1 MELNANTLIKRP
13 KIGLVLGSGGARGIT
28 HIGVLK
34 VLEKNNIPIDYIA
47 GASSGA
53 FVGAYYALNRKID
66 GFEKICLGLTK
77 KKFLSFI
84 DPINPKKALIAGN
97 KIKKEIGK
105 ILEDKDFKDIKIP
118 LTVVAVNLENG
129 QEVHIKKGN
138 LADAIR
144 ASVGIPGI
152 FYPARL
158 NDKWLVD
165 GGLINAT
172 PVDVVKDMGADLII
186 AVDLTISDNVKFK
199 EPTIVGTLVQ
209 SFDIMRTELTK
220 LKIQPIKDLVLIQ
233 PTVDDKNEIDS
244 LRFYDAARFIKA
256 GEEAAEKAMPEI
268 KRKIKEF
275 SNKKL

>member
-1 MELNANTLIKRP
+1 MELNVNSFIKRP
-13 KIGLVLGSGGARGIT
+13 KIGLVLGSGGARGIA

-47 GASSGA
+47 GVSAGA
-53 FVGAYYALNRKID
+53 FVGAYYALNRKVE

-77 KKFLSFI
+77 KKILSFI

-97 KIKKEIGK
+97 KLKQEIRR
-105 ILEDKDFKDIKIP
+105 ILENKDFNDIKIP
-118 LTVVAVNLENG
+118 LTIIATDLENG
-129 QEVHIKKGN
+129 QEVRIKKGN
-138 LADAIR
+138 LSDAVR

-158 NDKWLVD
+158 DDKWLVD

-172 PVDVVKDMGADLII
+172 PVDVAKDMGADLVI
-186 AVDLTISDNVKFK
+186 AVDLTMSSEARFK
-199 EPTIVGTLVQ
+199 EPTIVGTLIQ

-220 LKIQPIKDLVLIQ
+220 LKIQSIRDLVLIQ
-233 PTVDDKNEIDS
+233 PTIDDKDEIDA
-244 LRFYDAARFIKA
+244 LRFYEAKRFIKA
-256 GEEAAEKAMPEI
+256 GEKAAEKAMPEI

-275 SNKKL
+275 S

>member
-1 MELNANTLIKRP
+1 MELNVNSFIKRP
-13 KIGLVLGSGGARGIT
+13 KIGLVLGSGGARGIA

-47 GASSGA
+47 GVSAGA
-53 FVGAYYALNRKID
+53 FVGAYYALNRKVE

-77 KKFLSFI
+77 KKILSFI

-97 KIKKEIGK
+97 KLKQEIRR
-105 ILEDKDFKDIKIP
+105 ILENKDFNDIKIP
-118 LTVVAVNLENG
+118 LTIIATDLENG
-129 QEVHIKKGN
+129 QEVRIKKGN
-138 LADAIR
+138 LSDAVR

-158 NDKWLVD
+158 DDKWLVD

-172 PVDVVKDMGADLII
+172 PVDVAKDMGADLVI
-186 AVDLTISDNVKFK
+186 AVDLTMSSEARFK
-199 EPTIVGTLVQ
+199 EPTIVGTLIQ

-220 LKIQPIKDLVLIQ
+220 LKIQSVRDLVLIQ
-233 PTVDDKNEIDS
+233 PTIDDKDEIDA
-244 LRFYDAARFIKA
+244 LRFYEAKRFIKD

-275 SNKKL
+275 S

>member
-1 MELNANTLIKRP
+1 MEHKAAVRKP
-13 KIGLVLGSGGARGIT
+13 KIGLTLGSGGARGIA

-53 FVGAYYALNRKID
+53 FVGAYYALNKGIS

-77 KKFLSFI
+77 KKVLSFI

-97 KIKKEIGK
+97 KLKQEIRR
-105 ILEDKDFKDIKIP
+105 ILENKNFNDLKIP
-118 LTVVAVNLENG
+118 LTVVATNLENG
-129 QEVHIKKGN
+129 QEVHLKKGN
-138 LADAIR
+138 LTDAVR
-144 ASVGIPGI
+144 ASIGIPGI

-158 NDKWLVD
+158 DDKWLVD

-172 PVDVVKDMGADLII
+172 PVDVARDMGADIVI
-186 AVDLTISDNVKFK
+186 AVDLTMSSEARFK
-199 EPTIVGTLVQ
+199 DPTIVGTLIQ
-209 SFDIMRTELTK
+209 SFDIIRTELTK
-220 LKIQPIKDLVLIQ
+220 LKIQSVKDLVLIQ
-233 PTVDDKNEIDS
+233 PTINHQDGVDS
-244 LRFYDAARFIKA
+244 LRFYDAKRFIKA

-268 KRKIKEF
+268 KRKLKIL